1 MFIHYLK
8 VALRNLFRYKAQHAI
23 SILGIAVGFTAFL
36 LGGYWYY
43 WEHSFD
49 TFHPDSEHTYA
60 ITTSGM
66 SYMNINGVNGELRQ
80 LHESVEK
87 EILAFPEIKGICR
100 VSDLAYQPERKE
112 KSWMGMRV
120 DSLFFSLFQCKL
132 IEGGYRQV
140 PFDDESIIIT
150 QKMATY
156 LFADSTCIGKRVT
169 VSKNKQFTVVGV
181 MKNYPQNSDFKF
193 DYLCLSSPQPNNQ
206 QRDVVYV
213 QVYPGTDVKALNRKI
228 ASIRMKKED
237 TEWSRYSQ
245 WRFHLRTLAEAHI
258 TCSPELDARFRNIQ
272 ILAVAGLLAF
282 ISSLMN
288 LLVLFIGQQQRKSR
302 YNATFTTMG
311 ASLRSLVGK
320 NLLELVLPLLVAFLL
335 SMASLE
341 FIFPFYQ
348 EYTQLM
354 PDSNSFYNGFVQRIT
369 SGEVVRMALFIYPL
383 TGLAFVLLSIF
394 PILALLKRSRHTTSQ
409 TFRNGLIAGQIF
421 IGSLFLI
428 TSLSFY
434 LQYRLMTDT
443 DKGLVTDR
451 IWQIDL
457 GFDATCM
464 VDCTPFV
471 EELKR
476 SPSIE
481 EVTALTQPLLISQS
495 EYYCSYVTQWDIEG
509 REKEKTHYDYSF
521 VVQKNFLSFFGMKM
535 KEGEWISNESTYDIV
550 VNESGAKELNI
561 PSLVG
566 RPIRVNHGSND
577 QKPYRI
583 SGVMADYHYCPM
595 QFRLSKTFFLYK
607 DNAEAAKNYMGYRY
621 FYIKVRSGSE
631 QQALDY
637 AAKVYQKYDK
647 GEISEDQQ
655 IVGLTALMDR
665 FNRPERVIFSIFL
678 LLASLCILISSYGIY
693 GLVALSAEQRKKEIA
708 IRKVNGALFHH
719 ILRLFL
725 KEYVWLALIGNAVAL
740 PLGYLFIQR
749 WLETYAYHVPFQVW
763 LLPLVVLITCSIVVL
778 SVTRQVLLATKAN
791 PVDAI
796 KE

>member
-8 VALRNLFRYKAQHAI
+8 VALRNLFRNKVQHAI

-49 TFHPDSEHTYA
+49 TFHPDSEHTYT
-60 ITTSGM
+60 ITTSGLL
-66 SYMNINGVNGELRQ
+66 YKNINGVDGELRQ

-87 EILAFPEIKGICR
+87 EILAFPEIKGISR
-100 VSDLAYQPERKE
+100 VSELAYQAEGKE
-112 KSWMGMRV
+112 KAWMGMKV
-120 DSLFFSLFQCKL
+120 DSLYFSLFQCKL
-132 IEGGYRQV
+132 IEGSYKQV
-140 PFDDESIIIT
+140 PFNDESIIIT

-156 LFADSTCIGKRVT
+156 LFADSTCIGKRVK
-169 VSKNKQFTVVGV
+169 VSKQKRFTVVGV
-181 MKNYPQNSDFKF
+181 MKDYPQNSDFKF
-193 DYLCLSSPQPNNQ
+193 DYLCLSAPQPNSQN
-206 QRDVVYV
+206 RYITYI
-213 QVYPGTDVKALNRKI
+213 QVYPGSDIEALSRKI
-228 ASIRMKKED
+228 ASLRMKKED
-237 TEWSRYSQ
+237 TEWSAYSQ
-245 WRFHLRTLAEAHI
+245 WRFHLRTMAEAHI

-272 ILAVAGLLAF
+272 ILAAAGLLAF
-282 ISSLMN
+282 VSSLMN
-288 LLVLFIGQQQRKSR
+288 LLVLFIGQQQRKAR
-302 YNATFTTMG
+302 YNATFATMG

-320 NLLELVLPLLVAFLL
+320 NLIELVLPLLAAFLL
-335 SMASLE
+335 SMALVE

-354 PDSNSFYNGFVQRIT
+354 PDSNSFYLGFVQRIT
-369 SGEVVRMALFIYPL
+369 SGEVVRMALLIYPL
-383 TGLAFVLLSIF
+383 AAVAFLLLSIF

-409 TFRNGLIAGQIF
+409 TLRNGLIAGQIF

-457 GFDATCM
+457 GFDATCST
-464 VDCTPFV
+464 DCTPFR

-476 SPSIE
+476 STSIE
-481 EVTALTQPLLISQS
+481 EVTALVQPLLISQA
-495 EYYCSYVTQWDIEG
+495 EYYCTYISKLPIEG
-509 REKEKTHYDYSF
+509 RNMEEAGQDNNF

-535 KEGEWISNESTYDIV
+535 KEGEWISNEGTYDIV

-561 PSLVG
+561 PSLTG
-566 RPIRVNHGSND
+566 RPILVNHESTD

-595 QFRLSKTFFLYK
+595 QFRLSKVFFLYK
-607 DNAEAAKNYMGYRY
+607 DNAEAVKNYMGFRY
-621 FYIKVRSGSE
+621 FYIKVRPGSE

-637 AAKVYQKYDK
+637 AAKAYRKYDK
-647 GEISEDQQ
+647 GEVSEDQQ
-655 IVGLTALMDR
+655 IVSLTALMDQ
-665 FNRPERVIFSIFL
+665 FNRPERVMFSIFL
-678 LLASLCILISSYGIY
+678 LLALLCILISSYGIY

-725 KEYVWLALIGNAVAL
+725 KEYIWLALIGNAVAL
-740 PLGYLFIQR
+740 PLGYVFIQR
-749 WLETYAYHVPFQVW
+749 WLETYAYHVPFQAW
-763 LLPLVVLITCSIVVL
+763 LLPLVFIITCSIVVL

-796 KE
+796 KD